1 MPASRPPTAGSKAAA
16 NSATTGNSQADSPR
30 RTQAERSELMRQ
42 RILDA
47 TLTCLQSDGYAG
59 TTVSRI
65 IEVAGVSRGA
75 PLHHFPSKSALIA
88 AAAEQLIRRIYI
100 QMGRAVAKLQGST
113 DRLHDLIYS
122 AWKQVFN
129 QPEHI
134 ALLELLMASQRDA
147 ELAVILQR
155 VWTAGYFTL
164 GTAADHYLQPT
175 REQANVREMMILTQ
189 WLLRGMAEDLHIV
202 ADRKLFD
209 RYLKLWCDMLA
220 LHLSPRPDVDEPPAR
235 PPQWD
240 STLSQ
245 YL

>member
-1 MPASRPPTAGSKAAA
+1 MSVSKPGTDAPKA
-16 NSATTGNSQADSPR
+16 R
-30 RTQAERSELMRQ
+30 RTQAERSETMRQ

-47 TLTCLQSDGYAG
+47 TLEGLQTDGYSG

-88 AAAEQLIRRIYI
+88 AAAEQLIRRVYI
-100 QMGRAVAKLQGST
+100 QMGKAVAKLQGSE

-122 AWKQVFN
+122 AWKNVFN
-129 QPEHI
+129 RPEHI
-134 ALLELLMASQRDA
+134 ALHELLVASQRDA
-147 ELAVILQR
+147 ELADILQK

-164 GTAADHYLQPT
+164 GNAADHYLEPI
-175 REQANVREMMILTQ
+175 RDKANVREMMMLTQ

-209 RYLKLWCDMLA
+209 RYLKLWCEMLA
-220 LHLSPRPDVDEPPAR
+220 VHLRARAGISEPPPR

-240 STLSQ
+240 SSLSN
-245 YL
+245 LP

>member
-1 MPASRPPTAGSKAAA
+1 MATPPKANTLPRA
-16 NSATTGNSQADSPR
+16 R
-30 RTQAERSELMRQ
+30 RTQAERSETMRQ

-47 TLTCLQSDGYAG
+47 TLSCLQTDGYAG

-88 AAAEQLIRRIYI
+88 AAAEQLIRRVYI
-100 QMGRAVAKLQGST
+100 QMGKAVAKLQGSE

-122 AWKQVFN
+122 AWKNVFN
-129 QPEHI
+129 RPEHI
-134 ALLELLMASQRDA
+134 ALHELLVASQRDR
-147 ELAVILQR
+147 ELAGILQK

-164 GTAADHYLQPT
+164 GNAADHYLEPT
-175 REQANVREMMILTQ
+175 REQANVREMMVLTQ

-209 RYLKLWCDMLA
+209 RYLKLWCEMLA
-220 LHLSPRPDVDEPPAR
+220 VHLRARAGVTEPPPRPS
-235 PPQWD
+235 QWD
-240 STLSQ
+240 QSLSN
-245 YL
+245 LT